1 MSLTTFSG
9 FIYGHDIS
17 EDNQFIDFNEDG
29 FTEIGAQIKIGS
41 YTLASFIDAVSNAM
55 NEAGDS
61 TYTVTV
67 NRTTRLI
74 TITGSAPF
82 NITVTSGSHF
92 AISAFSLMG
101 FSTNRSGSNT
111 YTADLPSGFLYE
123 PQYKL
128 QRYVDFSDIVES
140 ADSSVNTSASGIVEV
155 VSFGQN
161 QFMECNITYA
171 TNIIGQGVIK
181 NNSAG
186 VTDLRAF
193 MNYAIQKKPMEF
205 IPNLA
210 APTVFI
216 SCILERTQKNSKG
229 VGFQLYELY
238 SRGLANYFETGTL
251 TFRKV

>member
-9 FIYGHDIS
+9 FTYGHDIS

-29 FTEIGAQIKIGS
+29 STEIGAQIKIGS
-41 YTLASFIDAVSNAM
+41 YTLQTFIDAVSNAM
-55 NEAGDS
+55 NEAGEN

-67 NRTTRLI
+67 DRATRLI

-82 NITVTSGSHF
+82 NLTVLSGSHF
-92 AISAFSLMG
+92 EISAFALMG
-101 FSTNRSGSNT
+101 FTTNRSGSNT
-111 YTADLPSGFLYE
+111 YTGNQPSGFFYE

-128 QRYVDFSDIVES
+128 QKYVDFDDIVES
-140 ADSSVNTSASGIVEV
+140 VDSSVNTSASGIVEV

-161 QFMECNITYA
+161 QFMECNITYV
-171 TNIIGQGVIK
+171 TNIVGQGVIK
-181 NNSAG
+181 NNPSG
-186 VTDLRAF
+186 VSDLRAF

-205 IPNLA
+205 IPDLLT
-210 APTVFI
+210 PGVYVP
-216 SCILERTQKNSKG
+216 CILEKTQKNSKG

-238 SRGLANYFETGTL
+238 SKGLANYFETGTL